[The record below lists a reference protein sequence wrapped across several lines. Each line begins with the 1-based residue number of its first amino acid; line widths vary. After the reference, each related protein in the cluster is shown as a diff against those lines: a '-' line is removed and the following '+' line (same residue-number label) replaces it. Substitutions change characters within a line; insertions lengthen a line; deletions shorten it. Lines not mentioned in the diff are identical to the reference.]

1 MRLGIIVPESQGLNE
16 NQAHLPTLI
25 QGVLV
30 TNISKYSAISV
41 LDRVSLD
48 RVIAETLDPIYED
61 NLDIVT
67 LGHVSQV
74 GYMMTGRIIQT
85 SVGYSLQINVT
96 DTTPDAKTIASY
108 SGTFTA
114 RELDDQTAIQKA
126 SLDLLAQMGVSLT
139 SKAKDELVSAGTVQ
153 AIDAQAALARGIT
166 AQRQGTEVAALSY
179 YYQAVAFDP
188 SLLEA
193 ANRSSI
199 LSANISSGNIG
210 ADVRNDIIWRRE
222 WLARLTATEESF
234 YQMLN
239 ASAPPYTL
247 FYSTAI
253 EQGAVNYQT
262 ETVDLSIPINLHGI
276 GVWFNSVQKA
286 LQVVYEGLN
295 ATKRKSDWGL
305 GNWPQ
310 QGVSNTNPFAR
321 GKQYDIPV
329 VFELLNQQKQVIGRQ
344 TARLNPSFSFSG
356 WGTKVSINYN
366 ENNFNTVT
374 FNSVKADDITN
385 SLTIRIAS
393 VNGATP
399 ENATLRITALSGQKW
414 QEYRNGFIYLDI
426 RDGVLKGFNP
436 SLVDNQKTHQ
446 YRDLILPEDK
456 WGEPFIISIAEKA
469 FYLYPWSNNYDYR
482 KVGLTSVTIPYG
494 VTSIGAYAFYSNGL
508 TSITIPDKRKMTHF
522 TQLQS

>member
-30 TNISKYSAISV
+30 TSISKYSAISV

-234 YQMLN
+234 TRCSMRPLRH
-239 ASAPPYTL
+239 THC
-247 FYSTAI
+247 FI
-253 EQGAVNYQT
+253 
-262 ETVDLSIPINLHGI
+262 
-276 GVWFNSVQKA
+276 
-286 LQVVYEGLN
+286 
-295 ATKRKSDWGL
+295 
-305 GNWPQ
+305 
-310 QGVSNTNPFAR
+310 
-321 GKQYDIPV
+321 
-329 VFELLNQQKQVIGRQ
+329 LL
-344 TARLNPSFSFSG
+344 P
-356 WGTKVSINYN
+356 
-366 ENNFNTVT
+366 
-374 FNSVKADDITN
+374 
-385 SLTIRIAS
+385 
-393 VNGATP
+393 
-399 ENATLRITALSGQKW
+399 
-414 QEYRNGFIYLDI
+414 
-426 RDGVLKGFNP
+426 
-436 SLVDNQKTHQ
+436 
-446 YRDLILPEDK
+446 
-456 WGEPFIISIAEKA
+456 
-469 FYLYPWSNNYDYR
+469 
-482 KVGLTSVTIPYG
+482 
-494 VTSIGAYAFYSNGL
+494 
-508 TSITIPDKRKMTHF
+508 
-522 TQLQS
+522 